1 MGSLGSELS
10 TYLLLAWM
18 LPLLGFGIEVLW
30 GYTWG
35 KGNRHDKRAA
45 YLAVACIGA
54 SFALSLA
61 AFFRWDNTT
70 ESEWYTS
77 YDDAWHASADPSPAD
92 PSPHDDGHEKP
103 AGDHGHEKAGGH
115 GESEDAHPGPGQSF
129 SGTFYTL
136 ATFGDLTLSIDYYI
150 DSLTI
155 LMFCMVTLIATCIHI
170 FAVGYM
176 SDELTDE
183 YVDHNAHT
191 SDGKHV
197 HRPGRFHRFFSFMS
211 LFCFSMLGII
221 LAGNIFQVFVF
232 WELVGISSFLL
243 IGFYTERKSANVAA
257 NKAFIVNRVGDFGFI
272 IGLMI
277 LWTYCGSFSF
287 GDYNESVLTAE
298 IVDGGEMT
306 ELGDLENKTLVL
318 ADSGLGRGQGT
329 AVTDF
334 GKDGLQLKFT
344 GNADTRIHIAAHDL
358 KGKGPFL
365 KIDNEGLQLIL
376 DNSERASTTAGDLV
390 KYLSVYRVK
399 KPGLFSLI
407 RGADGKIA
415 TSGED
420 VVLKTLD
427 TSGHYGA
434 LDAPGHYGDWV
445 APEDGQPNKTLP
457 YFLLVIAGLG
467 VFGGCIGKSAQF
479 PLQTWLPDAMEG
491 PTPVSALVHSATMVA
506 AGVYLAARFYPVFT
520 TEVLLTIAYIGCITA
535 FVAATIA
542 VVATDIKRVLA
553 YSTMSQLGYM
563 MLAIGLGGWAA
574 GLFHLITHAFFK
586 SLMFLC
592 SGSVIHGCHH
602 EQEMTK
608 MGGLRHKMPITAY
621 TMLIGVIAIAGL
633 AIPGSGAALDYVLG
647 VPVVD
652 VGEVGHDN
660 YHQTW
665 AFSGF
670 HSKDAIV
677 ATALAYMKLNPVHFL
692 LFLIP
697 LVTAGITAFYMF
709 RLWFYTFTGKPRD
722 QHVYDHCHES
732 PIVMFAPLLILS
744 VFAAGCA
751 FGGERGLLYQM
762 IGNSEPLGV
771 AAGVAHSGVANIA
784 LPSHHEIHDVH
795 GTAGVAALL
804 AAALGTIT
812 AFLLYCRP
820 VVNPETIKTQF
831 SGIHGFLVEKWQ
843 FDNLYDAAFVR
854 PAHVVGRWCAGFDRN
869 VLDWVLHSAAKTAI
883 WIGTVDKKFDEKIVD
898 GLVNVVGN
906 VTRSVGMSLTV
917 FQTGQLR
924 QYVMFIA
931 ISVVALFALL
941 FAFMPKA

>member
-10 TYLLLAWM
+10 TYLLWAWM

-35 KGNRHDKRAA
+35 KGNRQDKRAA
-45 YLAVACIGA
+45 YLAIACIGA
-54 SFALSLA
+54 SFLLSSFTFYRWGTENHWQVFAANDESGHHSVASLA
-61 AFFRWDNTT
+61 
-70 ESEWYTS
+70 
-77 YDDAWHASADPSPAD
+77 
-92 PSPHDDGHEKP
+92 DDGHEKAEHEHGSGEHEHGKGHADHSKVGDHDVAH
-103 AGDHGHEKAGGH
+103 AGDGDSAHHTD
-115 GESEDAHPGPGQSF
+115 DAHHGPAPAY
-129 SGTFYTL
+129 SGTFYSL
-136 ATFGDLTLSIDYYI
+136 ATFRKLNLSIDYYI

-191 SDGKHV
+191 SDGHHV
-197 HRPGRFHRFFSFMS
+197 HRPGRFHRFFSFLS
-211 LFCFSMLGII
+211 LFCFSMLGIV

-277 LWTYCGSFSF
+277 LWTYCGTFSF
-287 GDYNESVLTAE
+287 GD
-298 IVDGGEMT
+298 T
-306 ELGDLENKTLVL
+306 EV
-318 ADSGLGRGQGT
+318 RGHEQ
-329 AVTDF
+329 
-334 GKDGLQLKFT
+334 
-344 GNADTRIHIAAHDL
+344 
-358 KGKGPFL
+358 
-365 KIDNEGLQLIL
+365 
-376 DNSERASTTAGDLV
+376 
-390 KYLSVYRVK
+390 
-399 KPGLFSLI
+399 PGLFSMI
-407 RGADGKIA
+407 RGADGEIA
-415 TSGED
+415 TSGDD
-420 VVLKTLD
+420 VVLKT
-427 TSGHYGA
+427 SGHDGHWT
-434 LDAPGHYGDWV
+434 AP
-445 APEDGQPNKTLP
+445 ADGQPNKTLP
-457 YFLLVIAGLG
+457 YFLLVIAGMG
-467 VFGGCIGKSAQF
+467 VFGGCVGKSAQF

-574 GLFHLITHAFFK
+574 GIFHLITHAFFK

-602 EQEMTK
+602 EQEMPK

-621 TMLIGVIAIAGL
+621 TMLIGVIAISGL
-633 AIPGSGAALDYVLG
+633 AIPGTSI
-647 VPVVD
+647 
-652 VGEVGHDN
+652 
-660 YHQTW
+660 

-677 ATALAYMKLNPVHFL
+677 ATALAYMQLNPVHFL

-722 QHVYDHCHES
+722 QAVYDHCHES
-732 PIVMFAPLLILS
+732 PAVMFAPLLILS
-744 VFAAGCA
+744 LFAAGCA
-751 FGGERGLLYQM
+751 IGGEGGPLYQM

-771 AAGVAHSGVANIA
+771 ASGVEHSGVANIA
-784 LPSHHEIHDVH
+784 LPSRHAIHEVH
-795 GTAGVAALL
+795 STAGIAALL
-804 AAALGTIT
+804 AAALGTLT
-812 AFLLYCRP
+812 AFFLYCRP
-820 VVNPETIKTQF
+820 VVNPEMIKQQF
-831 SGIHGFLVEKWQ
+831 SGVHGFLVEKWQ

-854 PAHVVGRWCAGFDRN
+854 PAHIVGRWCAGFDIN

-883 WIGTVDKKFDEKIVD
+883 WIGNVDKKFDEKIVD
-898 GLVNVVGN
+898 GLVNVVGH

-917 FQTGQLR
+917 FQTGKMR

-931 ISVVALFALL
+931 VSVVALFALL
-941 FAFMPKA
+941 FAFIPKA